1 MVGPVLVR
9 RSHHE
14 GGDMKKTALTLVG
27 ALSLLLVA
35 GSAFAQSNEVRA
47 NVPFD
52 FVVNKTTMPAGTYQ
66 IVNGGTLGSET
77 IAIRGMNIKASKLV
91 TTSGEESS
99 EPSAKTKLVF
109 HRLGDRYFLSQI
121 WVEGSDR
128 VRQLPKSQLESE
140 VAMDYATQEVVL
152 VASR

>member
-91 TTSGEESS
+91 TTSREESS
-99 EPSAKTKLVF
+99 KPSAKTKLVF

-121 WVEGSDR
+121 WVEGSDS

>member
-1 MVGPVLVR
+1 
-9 RSHHE
+9 
-14 GGDMKKTALTLVG
+14 MKKTALTLVG

-91 TTSGEESS
+91 
-99 EPSAKTKLVF
+99 F

-121 WVEGSDR
+121 WVEGSDS